1 MSSQSKTKRSSSVHR
16 AALALLLTCGVSA
29 VLSVAHAEDTFPII
43 KKMAVSSSK

>member
-1 MSSQSKTKRSSSVHR
+1 MSSNPHPKRRSPALR

-43 KKMAVSSSK
+43 KRMAVSSSK